1 MLKNIIS
8 FLFRKPTELPTTERV
23 VNIVWTKEEWWREGF
38 DTASVFRV
46 IDAEHEQFL
55 TRESEFI
62 IEAIG
67 VEATPLT
74 CPLNKFLHEHG
85 CYSAGD

>member
-1 MLKNIIS
+1 MLRNIIE
-8 FLFRKPTELPTTERV
+8 FLFRKPTKRLKTERV
-23 VNIVWTKEEWWREGF
+23 VNIVWTREEWWREGF

-46 IDAEHEQFL
+46 IDVEHERSL
-55 TRESEFI
+55 TEPSEFI
-62 IEAIG
+62 IEAIA
-67 VEATPLT
+67 VDATPLC